1 MRTRDLFGPARLR
14 LPFFAPDG
22 GAGDPPPA
30 NDPPPASVADTGNP
44 PPANDPPPAAPKWW
58 EGKDYTDEERAWI
71 AARGLTEDDPAKILP
86 KLVKGH
92 RSAEQRIGKGL
103 DSIIEKPGKDT
114 PLTKWLGENRAALG
128 LPEAEDAY
136 TAKAPDDWPKE
147 MAWDEAFEAQ
157 ARKIAF
163 ENGVPPEAHKAYVAA
178 FADRMKA
185 LDQSSATALTQA
197 KEAMMADLQ
206 RDFGQQTPQVIA
218 NARRAAEWAMQQA
231 GLGTDEFERVTAV
244 LSEKTGDAG
253 VIRMLHAI
261 GKALGEDSAVGLG
274 KGSSLSMT
282 PAEARAE
289 LAAFEGPN
297 GEYGKAYAARDTTKL
312 SELRARRDQLTRIA
326 TSG

>member
-1 MRTRDLFGPARLR
+1 MRTADLFGPARLR
-14 LPFFAPDG
+14 LPCFAPADG
-22 GAGDPPPA
+22 AGDTPPANNPPPANPPAGDPPPA
-30 NDPPPASVADTGNP
+30 NDPPP
-44 PPANDPPPAAPKWW
+44 PAAKWW
-58 EGKDYTDEERAWI
+58 EAKDYTDEERAWI
-71 AARGLTEDDPAKILP
+71 NARGLAEDDPTKIIP

-136 TAKAPDDWPKE
+136 TAKPPQDWPKD
-147 MAWDEAFEAQ
+147 MPWDAGFEAA

-163 ENGVPPEAHKAYVAA
+163 ENGVPPEAHQAYVAA
-178 FADRMKA
+178 FAERMKQ
-185 LDQSSATALTQA
+185 LDQSTAAALSQA

-206 RDFGQQTPQVIA
+206 RDFGQQTPAVIA
-218 NARRAAEWAMQQA
+218 NARRAAEWMMGQA
-231 GLGTDEFERVTAV
+231 GLGTEEMERISAV

-253 VIRMLHAI
+253 VIRMLHAV

-274 KGSSLSMT
+274 KGSSLTMT

-289 LAAFEGPN
+289 LARFESAE
-297 GEYGKAYAARDTTKL
+297 GEYGKAFRDGNASKL
-312 SELRARRDQLTRIA
+312 AELRGRRDQLARIA
-326 TSG
+326 TGG